1 MQTPSRTV
9 EPQTPMVPLERR
21 MDAAYEREL
30 IRAQESVR
38 PERPQITGLGRVVL
52 EMEQLNKNMRS
63 IQNEIQSDIRARRKF
78 FEQEQKLLKKDID
91 NQKGFQAAALFDLRK
106 IIGLASFGIAA
117 NELAQGDIGG
127 AAQGIGL
134 GTAAFLPEIVQG
146 VIGIL
151 AAKGLIGAGAK
162 GSGVLAGG
170 LGLLGGGKAKGI
182 LALAALGG
190 LLLTGGALASNSSD
204 RTRRQDI
211 LEEQRGQST
220 INSPDVVRFRSQL
233 TRADSILLDIKNAK
247 KDKKTTKI
255 EIDPKDIKKTKNKNK
270 NQMSGQGGSPSID
283 ANKLFNEKNQ
293 DDVKTDVATKDG
305 DGFSGEG
312 GKENKDIVATQ
323 NIVPQKN
330 DTDDKDTSLISNL
343 INILTGSQSAAAGT
357 LEGKDKFIGES
368 KTDDVSF
375 KEQDGKL
382 IVNNEGGQDFELS
395 GASKEKVG
403 DDRDFLRAIAEMSNR
418 RNMDP
423 SLLLGAIASES
434 SFDPTAVNKTTGAA
448 GIFQLKPEI
457 AKELGTSTDEILEMS
472 RVEQLKL
479 MDKFFDKIK
488 LPDNATAG
496 QLKTSIV
503 LPNYAMESDSYE
515 LMTKFSKFSDGQRGF
530 PDVYERNKNLDTNND
545 GFITV
550 GELGKNL
557 TNKIEEFGI
566 RNITNTT
573 NKTNISM
580 QGGNGEN
587 KNNTFIINGD
597 NNVQEIPPL
606 PEVPDNAT
614 GNVNVS
620 TIFNGSIDKLE
631 SAFALDSY
639 AAFV

>member
-30 IRAQESVR
+30 IRAQEGVR

-106 IIGLASFGIAA
+106 IIGIASFGLAA

-233 TRADSILLDIKNAK
+233 TKADSILDTIKNTT

-255 EIDPKDIKKTKNKNK
+255 EVDPKDIKKVKSKNIAIGEQEKKVSQSSTGTGDKGEGDKESFLSSRNILPK
-270 NQMSGQGGSPSID
+270 SFESNDLFKFMTGEDLNDVVENNNDFSLFG
-283 ANKLFNEKNQ
+283 ALFN
-293 DDVKTDVATKDG
+293 A
-305 DGFSGEG
+305 
-312 GKENKDIVATQ
+312 
-323 NIVPQKN
+323 
-330 DTDDKDTSLISNL
+330 
-343 INILTGSQSAAAGT
+343 LTGTQSADAGT
-357 LEGKDKFIGES
+357 LEGKDQFIGES
-368 KTDDVSF
+368 KTDDIEIEDPELKSAVQTIREF
-375 KEQDGKL
+375 
-382 IVNNEGGQDFELS
+382 EGTDSEETGFS
-395 GASKEKVG
+395 MFFG
-403 DDRDFLRAIAEMSNR
+403 DKPGEM
-418 RNMDP
+418 
-423 SLLLGAIASES
+423 
-434 SFDPTAVNKTTGAA
+434 
-448 GIFQLKPEI
+448 
-457 AKELGTSTDEILEMS
+457 
-472 RVEQLKL
+472 
-479 MDKFFDKIK
+479 KFGDI
-488 LPDNATAG
+488 
-496 QLKTSIV
+496 
-503 LPNYAMESDSYE
+503 
-515 LMTKFSKFSDGQRGF
+515 
-530 PDVYERNKNLDTNND
+530 
-545 GFITV
+545 
-550 GELGKNL
+550 
-557 TNKIEEFGI
+557 
-566 RNITNTT
+566 T
-573 NKTNISM
+573 NKTISEVDDLQTEFLKDPQSKFIDRDGNEKKSAAVGAGQFVFLKSDAERLLGVDPDKQKFTPDFQIDLIQAMAKERGVDLTERLDKDDMKVLGGIFASITPQYKQTTNTAENSLNRYNELLGINLENIKIDKKKDGNKKEGIFFRIPE
-580 QGGNGEN
+580 GGVGPLIRVDPT
-587 KNNTFIINGD
+587 KNNDETKNNNPIIINGD
-597 NNVQEIPPL
+597 NKVQEIPPL
-606 PEVPDNAT
+606 PPVPDNAT
-614 GNVNVS
+614 GNVDVS

-639 AAFV
+639 AAFN

>member
-30 IRAQESVR
+30 IRAQEGVR

-52 EMEQLNKNMRS
+52 EMEQLNKNIRS

-78 FEQEQKLLKKDID
+78 FEKEQKLLKKDID
-91 NQKGFQAAALFDLRK
+91 NQKSFQAAALFDLRK

-134 GTAAFLPEIVQG
+134 GTAAFLPEIAQG

-190 LLLTGGALASNSSD
+190 LLLTGGALASNNSD
-204 RTRRQDI
+204 RTRRQEI
-211 LEEQRGQST
+211 LEERRGQST

-233 TRADSILLDIKNAK
+233 TRADSILLDIKDAK

-255 EIDPKDIKKTKNKNK
+255 EIDPKDIKKVKSKNIAREEQEKK
-270 NQMSGQGGSPSID
+270 VSQSSTGTGDKGEEDKESLVGSRNFFPKSSETADLYKFVTGEDLNEKVAQSENNPSLLG
-283 ANKLFNEKNQ
+283 KLFN
-293 DDVKTDVATKDG
+293 
-305 DGFSGEG
+305 FF
-312 GKENKDIVATQ
+312 
-323 NIVPQKN
+323 
-330 DTDDKDTSLISNL
+330 
-343 INILTGSQSAAAGT
+343 TGTQSAAADT
-357 LEGKDKFIGES
+357 LEANKQFIP
-368 KTDDVSF
+368 KND
-375 KEQDGKL
+375 
-382 IVNNEGGQDFELS
+382 DFEI
-395 GASKEKVG
+395 E
-403 DDRDFLRAIAEMSNR
+403 
-418 RNMDP
+418 DP
-423 SLLLGAIASES
+423 ELK
-434 SFDPTAVNKTTGAA
+434 TAVQTIREFEGTDSEETGFSMFF
-448 GIFQLKPEI
+448 GDRP
-457 AKELGTSTDEILEMS
+457 GEM
-472 RVEQLKL
+472 KYG
-479 MDKFFDKIK
+479 DI
-488 LPDNATAG
+488 
-496 QLKTSIV
+496 
-503 LPNYAMESDSYE
+503 
-515 LMTKFSKFSDGQRGF
+515 
-530 PDVYERNKNLDTNND
+530 
-545 GFITV
+545 
-550 GELGKNL
+550 
-557 TNKIEEFGI
+557 
-566 RNITNTT
+566 T
-573 NKTNISM
+573 NKTISEVDDLQTEFLKDPQSKFIDREGNEKKSAAVGAGQFVFLKSDAERLLGVDPDKQKFTPEFQIDLIQAKAKERGVDLTERLDKDDM
-580 QGGNGEN
+580 KVLGGIFASITPQYKQTTNTAENSLNRYNELLKINLESKGEIFYRIPEGGVGPLIRVDPT
-587 KNNTFIINGD
+587 KNNVETKNNNPIIINGD

>member
-38 PERPQITGLGRVVL
+38 PERPQLTGLGRIVL
-52 EMEQLNKNMRS
+52 EMEQLNKNIRS

-127 AAQGIGL
+127 AVQGIGL
-134 GTAAFLPEIVQG
+134 GTAAFLPEIAQG

-190 LLLTGGALASNSSD
+190 LLLTGGALASNTSD
-204 RTRRQDI
+204 RTRRQEI
-211 LEEQRGQST
+211 LEERRGQST

-233 TRADSILLDIKNAK
+233 TRADSILLDIKDAK
-247 KDKKTTKI
+247 KDKKTAKI
-255 EIDPKDIKKTKNKNK
+255 EIDPKDIKKVKSKNIARGEQEKEVSQSSTGTGNK
-270 NQMSGQGGSPSID
+270 GEGDKESLVTSRNFFPKSFESDDLYKFVTGEDLNQKVEQSENSPSLLG
-283 ANKLFNEKNQ
+283 KLFN
-293 DDVKTDVATKDG
+293 
-305 DGFSGEG
+305 FF
-312 GKENKDIVATQ
+312 
-323 NIVPQKN
+323 
-330 DTDDKDTSLISNL
+330 
-343 INILTGSQSAAAGT
+343 TGTQSAAADT
-357 LEGKDKFIGES
+357 LEANKQFIP
-368 KTDDVSF
+368 KND
-375 KEQDGKL
+375 
-382 IVNNEGGQDFELS
+382 DFET
-395 GASKEKVG
+395 E
-403 DDRDFLRAIAEMSNR
+403 DTE
-418 RNMDP
+418 
-423 SLLLGAIASES
+423 
-434 SFDPTAVNKTTGAA
+434 
-448 GIFQLKPEI
+448 
-457 AKELGTSTDEILEMS
+457 
-472 RVEQLKL
+472 
-479 MDKFFDKIK
+479 
-488 LPDNATAG
+488 
-496 QLKTSIV
+496 LKTAIQTIR
-503 LPNYAMESDSYE
+503 EFEGTDSE
-515 LMTKFSKFSDGQRGF
+515 ETGFSMFFGDRPGEMKFGD
-530 PDVYERNKNLDTNND
+530 
-545 GFITV
+545 I
-550 GELGKNL
+550 
-557 TNKIEEFGI
+557 
-566 RNITNTT
+566 T
-573 NKTNISM
+573 NKTISEVDDLQTEFLKDPQSKFVDRDGNEERSAAVGAGQFVFLKSDAERLLGVDPDKQKFTPDFQINLIQAMAKERGVDLTERLDKDDMKVLGGIFASITPQYNQTTNTAENSLKRYNELLNINLESIKIDKKD
-580 QGGNGEN
+580 GRKDVLEPN
-587 KNNTFIINGD
+587 KNVINLQGKTKNVETKNNNPIIINGD

>member
-30 IRAQESVR
+30 IRAQEGVR

-52 EMEQLNKNMRS
+52 EMEQLNKNIRS

-78 FEQEQKLLKKDID
+78 FEKEQKLLKKDID
-91 NQKGFQAAALFDLRK
+91 NQKSFQAAALFDLRK

-134 GTAAFLPEIVQG
+134 GTAAFLPEIAQG

-190 LLLTGGALASNSSD
+190 LLLTGGALASNNSD
-204 RTRRQDI
+204 RTRRQEI
-211 LEEQRGQST
+211 LEERRGQST

-233 TRADSILLDIKNAK
+233 TRADSILLDIKDAK

-255 EIDPKDIKKTKNKNK
+255 EIDPKKIKKVKSKNIAREEQEKK
-270 NQMSGQGGSPSID
+270 VSQSSTGTGDKGEEDKESLVGSRNFFPKSSETADLYKFVTGEDLNEKVAQSENNPSLLG
-283 ANKLFNEKNQ
+283 KLFN
-293 DDVKTDVATKDG
+293 
-305 DGFSGEG
+305 FF
-312 GKENKDIVATQ
+312 
-323 NIVPQKN
+323 
-330 DTDDKDTSLISNL
+330 
-343 INILTGSQSAAAGT
+343 TGTQSAAADT
-357 LEGKDKFIGES
+357 LEANKQFIP
-368 KTDDVSF
+368 KND
-375 KEQDGKL
+375 
-382 IVNNEGGQDFELS
+382 DFEI
-395 GASKEKVG
+395 E
-403 DDRDFLRAIAEMSNR
+403 
-418 RNMDP
+418 DP
-423 SLLLGAIASES
+423 ELK
-434 SFDPTAVNKTTGAA
+434 TAVQTIREFEGTDSEETGFSMFF
-448 GIFQLKPEI
+448 GDRP
-457 AKELGTSTDEILEMS
+457 GEM
-472 RVEQLKL
+472 KYG
-479 MDKFFDKIK
+479 DI
-488 LPDNATAG
+488 
-496 QLKTSIV
+496 
-503 LPNYAMESDSYE
+503 
-515 LMTKFSKFSDGQRGF
+515 
-530 PDVYERNKNLDTNND
+530 
-545 GFITV
+545 
-550 GELGKNL
+550 
-557 TNKIEEFGI
+557 
-566 RNITNTT
+566 T
-573 NKTNISM
+573 NKTISEVDDLQTEFLKDPQSKFIDREGNEKKSAAVGAGQFVFLKSDAERLLGVDPDKQKFTPEFQIDLIQAKAKERGVDLTERLDKDDM
-580 QGGNGEN
+580 KVLGGIFASITPQYKQTTNTAENSLNRYNELLKINLESKGEIFYRIPEGGVGPLIRVDPT
-587 KNNTFIINGD
+587 KNNVETKNNNPIIINGD